1 MGLFTTRQL
10 LGYTEQKVKFRALF
24 LELFFR
30 RTVNFHT
37 EEVMLDKITGKT
49 PVAAYVSPVVEG
61 KVLRHRGGETRVLR
75 PGYVKP
81 KHEFNYQ
88 QAVERLPGEDPS
100 QLNDP
105 AYRRLRIITDNLK
118 QEEHAIVQVEE
129 MQAVNAVLYG
139 KYTMEG
145 DQFEKIEVDFG
156 RSTKNNITQGGGK
169 EWSKQDRDTFDPTHD
184 IDLYCDQASG
194 LVNIAIMDGTVWRLL
209 NGFKLFREKLDT
221 RRGSNSQ
228 LETAVKDL
236 GAVVSF
242 KGYYGD
248 LAIVVAKTSYI
259 AEDGI
264 EKRYLPDGMLVLG
277 NTAADGIR
285 CYGAI
290 QDAQA
295 LSEGVVTGILFS
307 LGASMVLGGVA
318 QMLAPKARTPRTQ
331 TTDNGKQNTYFSS
344 LDNMVAQGNV
354 LPVLYGEMRVG
365 SRVVSQE
372 ISTADEGDGGQVVVI
387 GR

>member
-49 PVAAYVSPVVEG
+49 PVAAYVSPIVEG

-156 RSTKNNITQGGGK
+156 RSTKNNITQGSGK

-194 LVNIAIMDGTVWRLL
+194 LVNIAIMDGTGWRLL

-248 LAIVVAKTSYI
+248 LAIVVAKTTYVD
-259 AEDGI
+259 ENGD
-264 EKRYLPDGMLVLG
+264 EQRYLPEGTLILG
-277 NTAADGIR
+277 NTQAEGVR

-290 QDAQA
+290 QDNQA
-295 LSEGVVTGILFS
+295 LSEGITSAIRYPKHWEVIGDPSCEYTMTQSAPL
-307 LGASMVLGGVA
+307 MVLPDPDA
-318 QMLAPKARTPRTQ
+318 
-331 TTDNGKQNTYFSS
+331 F
-344 LDNMVAQGNV
+344 
-354 LPVLYGEMRVG
+354 
-365 SRVVSQE
+365 
-372 ISTADEGDGGQVVVI
+372 VVVQVK
-387 GR
+387 

>member
-88 QAVERLPGEDPS
+88 QAVERLPGEDPA

-145 DQFEKIEVDFG
+145 EQFDTVEVDFG
-156 RSTKNNITQGGGK
+156 RSEGNNIEQADGK
-169 EWSKQDRDTFDPTHD
+169 KWSEQDRDTFDPTHD

-236 GAVVSF
+236 GRWCLSRGITVIWPLWWRKHLMWQRTVPKNVICRRARWSWEIR
-242 KGYYGD
+242 
-248 LAIVVAKTSYI
+248 LLMASVAMVPF
-259 AEDGI
+259 
-264 EKRYLPDGMLVLG
+264 RMRR
-277 NTAADGIR
+277 R
-285 CYGAI
+285 C
-290 QDAQA
+290 
-295 LSEGVVTGILFS
+295 
-307 LGASMVLGGVA
+307 
-318 QMLAPKARTPRTQ
+318 PKVWWP
-331 TTDNGKQNTYFSS
+331 
-344 LDNMVAQGNV
+344 
-354 LPVLYGEMRVG
+354 LPVIRNTG
-365 SRVVSQE
+365 
-372 ISTADEGDGGQVVVI
+372 
-387 GR
+387 

>member
-49 PVAAYVSPVVEG
+49 PVAAYVSPIVEG

-88 QAVERLPGEDPS
+88 QAVERLPGEDPA

-156 RSTKNNITQGGGK
+156 RSTKNNIIQGSGK
-169 EWSKQDRDTFDPTHD
+169 EWSKQDRDTFDPTYD
-184 IDLYCDQASG
+184 IDLFCDQASG
-194 LVNIAIMDGTVWRLL
+194 LVNIAIMDGT
-209 NGFKLFREKLDT
+209 
-221 RRGSNSQ
+221 
-228 LETAVKDL
+228 
-236 GAVVSF
+236 
-242 KGYYGD
+242 
-248 LAIVVAKTSYI
+248 
-259 AEDGI
+259 
-264 EKRYLPDGMLVLG
+264 EKRYLPEGTLVLG
-277 NTAADGIR
+277 NTAAEGIR

-290 QDAQA
+290 KDAQA
-295 LSEGVVTGILFS
+295 LSEGVV
-307 LGASMVLGGVA
+307 ASSRYPKHWLTVGDPSCEFTMTQSAPLMVL
-318 QMLAPKARTPRTQ
+318 PDP
-331 TTDNGKQNTYFSS
+331 
-344 LDNMVAQGNV
+344 
-354 LPVLYGEMRVG
+354 
-365 SRVVSQE
+365 
-372 ISTADEGDGGQVVVI
+372 DEFVVVQVK
-387 GR
+387 

>member
-49 PVAAYVSPVVEG
+49 PVAAYVSPIVEG

-88 QAVERLPGEDPS
+88 QAVERLPGEDPA

-156 RSTKNNITQGGGK
+156 RSTKNNIIQGSGK
-169 EWSKQDRDTFDPTHD
+169 EWS
-184 IDLYCDQASG
+184 
-194 LVNIAIMDGTVWRLL
+194 
-209 NGFKLFREKLDT
+209 
-221 RRGSNSQ
+221 
-228 LETAVKDL
+228 
-236 GAVVSF
+236 
-242 KGYYGD
+242 
-248 LAIVVAKTSYI
+248 
-259 AEDGI
+259 
-264 EKRYLPDGMLVLG
+264 
-277 NTAADGIR
+277 
-285 CYGAI
+285 
-290 QDAQA
+290 
-295 LSEGVVTGILFS
+295 
-307 LGASMVLGGVA
+307 
-318 QMLAPKARTPRTQ
+318 
-331 TTDNGKQNTYFSS
+331 
-344 LDNMVAQGNV
+344 
-354 LPVLYGEMRVG
+354 
-365 SRVVSQE
+365 
-372 ISTADEGDGGQVVVI
+372 
-387 GR
+387 

>member
-129 MQAVNAVLYG
+129 IQAVNAVLYG
-139 KYTMEG
+139 KYTSSR
-145 DQFEKIEVDFG
+145 KLRSILAG
-156 RSTKNNITQGGGK
+156 RRRIT
-169 EWSKQDRDTFDPTHD
+169 
-184 IDLYCDQASG
+184 
-194 LVNIAIMDGTVWRLL
+194 
-209 NGFKLFREKLDT
+209 
-221 RRGSNSQ
+221 
-228 LETAVKDL
+228 
-236 GAVVSF
+236 
-242 KGYYGD
+242 
-248 LAIVVAKTSYI
+248 
-259 AEDGI
+259 
-264 EKRYLPDGMLVLG
+264 
-277 NTAADGIR
+277 
-285 CYGAI
+285 
-290 QDAQA
+290 
-295 LSEGVVTGILFS
+295 S
-307 LGASMVLGGVA
+307 L
-318 QMLAPKARTPRTQ
+318 
-331 TTDNGKQNTYFSS
+331 
-344 LDNMVAQGNV
+344 
-354 LPVLYGEMRVG
+354 
-365 SRVVSQE
+365 RVVVRSGQNR
-372 ISTADEGDGGQVVVI
+372 IVTRSILHMILTSTATWPAVL
-387 GR
+387 

>member
-88 QAVERLPGEDPS
+88 QAVERLPGEDPA

-145 DQFEKIEVDFG
+145 DQFDTVEVDFDALKEITLS
-156 RSTKNNITQGGGK
+156 RLTVKN
-169 EWSKQDRDTFDPTHD
+169 
-184 IDLYCDQASG
+184 G
-194 LVNIAIMDGTVWRLL
+194 LSRTVIRLI
-209 NGFKLFREKLDT
+209 
-221 RRGSNSQ
+221 RR
-228 LETAVKDL
+228 
-236 GAVVSF
+236 
-242 KGYYGD
+242 
-248 LAIVVAKTSYI
+248 
-259 AEDGI
+259 
-264 EKRYLPDGMLVLG
+264 M
-277 NTAADGIR
+277 
-285 CYGAI
+285 
-290 QDAQA
+290 
-295 LSEGVVTGILFS
+295 IL
-307 LGASMVLGGVA
+307 
-318 QMLAPKARTPRTQ
+318 T
-331 TTDNGKQNTYFSS
+331 
-344 LDNMVAQGNV
+344 
-354 LPVLYGEMRVG
+354 
-365 SRVVSQE
+365 
-372 ISTADEGDGGQVVVI
+372 STAIRPAVL
-387 GR
+387 

>member
-88 QAVERLPGEDPS
+88 QAVERLPGEDPA

-118 QEEHAIVQVEE
+118 QEEHAIVRVEE

-156 RSTKNNITQGGGK
+156 RSTKNNITQGSGK

-184 IDLYCDQASG
+184 LDLYCDQASG

-228 LETAVKDL
+228 LEIAVKDL

-248 LAIVVAKTSYI
+248 LAIVVASS
-259 AEDGI
+259 
-264 EKRYLPDGMLVLG
+264 RYPKHWLTVGDPAREFTMTQSAPLMVLPD
-277 NTAADGIR
+277 
-285 CYGAI
+285 
-290 QDAQA
+290 
-295 LSEGVVTGILFS
+295 
-307 LGASMVLGGVA
+307 
-318 QMLAPKARTPRTQ
+318 P
-331 TTDNGKQNTYFSS
+331 
-344 LDNMVAQGNV
+344 
-354 LPVLYGEMRVG
+354 
-365 SRVVSQE
+365 
-372 ISTADEGDGGQVVVI
+372 DEFVVVQVK
-387 GR
+387 